1 VGLKRSQKSTGGVLR
16 YVEIFGVRKMI
27 EALILSTSAFM
38 LVAAIIGLIALM
50 IVAIKVRLNIQ

>member
-1 VGLKRSQKSTGGVLR
+1 
-16 YVEIFGVRKMI
+16 MI